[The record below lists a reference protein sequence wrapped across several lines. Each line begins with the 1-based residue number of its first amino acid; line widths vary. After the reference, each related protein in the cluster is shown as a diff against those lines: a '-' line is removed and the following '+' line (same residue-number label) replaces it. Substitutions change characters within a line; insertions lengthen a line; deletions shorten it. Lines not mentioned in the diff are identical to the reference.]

1 MVELVPEELDV
12 AYEMVGIR
20 QAIDE
25 LELQFSRLAA
35 RFDKGSY
42 WEQEGSNS
50 PIDWIRFN
58 CHMTSNAAGARIAVG
73 ENLDRMAESTQA
85 MQAGE
90 IGFTHLVDMAR
101 TADAVGEAFDERK
114 LLKLAREHSVG
125 KFHYKC
131 MHYRHSVDSKAVA
144 KEQAELAESSF
155 LHLNTQDDGGLFIT
169 GLLDPVGGALVRN
182 ALEPLA
188 RSSGAD
194 DYRDAPKRWADA
206 LVELAASKTRIQM
219 QVTSSVE
226 TLLDLAGAPGAESE
240 FSLPIA
246 SKTVERWA
254 CDSSLSRILMQ
265 DSVVIDVGRSER
277 TIKGPRRRA
286 LIARDQHCQWP
297 GCERPASKC
306 DGHHVVHWL
315 HGGGGEIENQ
325 ILLCHRH
332 HWMVHEGC
340 WQLVKTGDGKIV
352 TIAPT
357 VTFGLPR
364 GPD

>member
-35 RFDKGSY
+35 TFDKGSH

-73 ENLDRMAESTQA
+73 ENLDRMAE
-85 MQAGE
+85 
-90 IGFTHLVDMAR
+90 
-101 TADAVGEAFDERK
+101 
-114 LLKLAREHSVG
+114 
-125 KFHYKC
+125 
-131 MHYRHSVDSKAVA
+131 
-144 KEQAELAESSF
+144 
-155 LHLNTQDDGGLFIT
+155 NTQDDGGLFLT

-219 QVTSSVE
+219 QVTSSLE
-226 TLLDLAGAPGAESE
+226 TLLDLVGAPGAETE
-240 FSLPIA
+240 F
-246 SKTVERWA
+246 
-254 CDSSLSRILMQ
+254 
-265 DSVVIDVGRSER
+265 
-277 TIKGPRRRA
+277 
-286 LIARDQHCQWP
+286 
-297 GCERPASKC
+297 
-306 DGHHVVHWL
+306 
-315 HGGGGEIENQ
+315 
-325 ILLCHRH
+325 
-332 HWMVHEGC
+332 
-340 WQLVKTGDGKIV
+340 
-352 TIAPT
+352 
-357 VTFGLPR
+357 
-364 GPD
+364 

>member
-1 MVELVPEELDV
+1 
-12 AYEMVGIR
+12 
-20 QAIDE
+20 
-25 LELQFSRLAA
+25 
-35 RFDKGSY
+35 
-42 WEQEGSNS
+42 
-50 PIDWIRFN
+50 
-58 CHMTSNAAGARIAVG
+58 
-73 ENLDRMAESTQA
+73 
-85 MQAGE
+85 
-90 IGFTHLVDMAR
+90 
-101 TADAVGEAFDERK
+101 
-114 LLKLAREHSVG
+114 
-125 KFHYKC
+125 
-131 MHYRHSVDSKAVA
+131 
-144 KEQAELAESSF
+144 
-155 LHLNTQDDGGLFIT
+155 
-169 GLLDPVGGALVRN
+169 
-182 ALEPLA
+182 
-188 RSSGAD
+188 
-194 DYRDAPKRWADA
+194 
-206 LVELAASKTRIQM
+206 
-219 QVTSSVE
+219 
-226 TLLDLAGAPGAESE
+226 
-240 FSLPIA
+240 
-246 SKTVERWA
+246 VERWA

-340 WQLVKTGDGKIV
+340 WQLVKTGDRKIV

>member
-73 ENLDRMAESTQA
+73 ENLGRMAESTQA

-90 IGFTHLVDMAR
+90 IGFTHLVEMAR
-101 TADAVGEAFDERK
+101 TADAVGDAFVETK
-114 LLKLAREHSVG
+114 LLELARESSPG

-131 MHYRHSVDSKAVA
+131 MHYRHSVDARAVA
-144 KEQAELAESSF
+144 KEQAELAETRF

-219 QVTSSVE
+219 QVTSSLE
-226 TLLDLAGAPGAESE
+226 TLLDLVGAPGAESE
-240 FSLPIA
+240 FSLPTPPA
-246 SKTVERWA
+246 QPQRGDPSRWSA
-254 CDSSLSRILMQ
+254 
-265 DSVVIDVGRSER
+265 
-277 TIKGPRRRA
+277 GPA
-286 LIARDQHCQWP
+286 T
-297 GCERPASKC
+297 PA
-306 DGHHVVHWL
+306 
-315 HGGGGEIENQ
+315 
-325 ILLCHRH
+325 
-332 HWMVHEGC
+332 
-340 WQLVKTGDGKIV
+340 
-352 TIAPT
+352 
-357 VTFGLPR
+357 
-364 GPD
+364 

>member
-1 MVELVPEELDV
+1 MVELVPEELDI

-35 RFDKGSY
+35 TFDKGSY

-73 ENLDRMAESTQA
+73 ENLGRMAESTQA

-90 IGFTHLVDMAR
+90 IGFTHLVEMAR
-101 TADAVGEAFDERK
+101 TADAVGEAFDETK
-114 LLKLAREHSVG
+114 LLELARENSPG

-131 MHYRHSVDSKAVA
+131 MHYRHSVDARAVA

-155 LHLNTQDDGGLFIT
+155 LHLNTQDDGGLFLT

-219 QVTSSVE
+219 QVTSSLE
-226 TLLDLAGAPGAESE
+226 TLLDLVGAPGAETE
-240 FSLPIA
+240 FSLPTPPAGGALGLRLQPEPDPDAGLGGDRCRAERADDQGSAAPGSDRAGSTLSVAGLRAA
-246 SKTVERWA
+246 SVEVRWP
-254 CDSSLSRILMQ
+254 S
-265 DSVVIDVGRSER
+265 
-277 TIKGPRRRA
+277 RRA
-286 LIARDQHCQWP
+286 LVARRRRRDRKP
-297 GCERPASKC
+297 DPALPSASL
-306 DGHHVVHWL
+306 DG
-315 HGGGGEIENQ
+315 
-325 ILLCHRH
+325 
-332 HWMVHEGC
+332 
-340 WQLVKTGDGKIV
+340 
-352 TIAPT
+352 A
-357 VTFGLPR
+357 
-364 GPD
+364 

>member
-1 MVELVPEELDV
+1 MLELVPGEVDV
-12 AYEMVGIR
+12 AYEMVGMR
-20 QAIDE
+20 QAIDL

-35 RFDKGSY
+35 TFDKGAY

-58 CHMTSNAAGARIAVG
+58 CHLTSNAAGARIAVG
-73 ENLDRMAESTQA
+73 ENLGRMAESTQA

-90 IGFTHLVDMAR
+90 IGFTHLVEMAR
-101 TADAVGEAFDERK
+101 TADAVGDAFDETK
-114 LLKLAREHSVG
+114 LLELARENSPG

-131 MHYRHSVDSKAVA
+131 MHYRHSVDARAVA

-219 QVTSSVE
+219 QVTSSLE
-226 TLLDLAGAPGAESE
+226 TLLDLVGAPGAETE
-240 FSLPIA
+240 FSLPTPPA
-246 SKTVERWA
+246 
-254 CDSSLSRILMQ
+254 Q
-265 DSVVIDVGRSER
+265 
-277 TIKGPRRRA
+277 PRRGDPSRWSA
-286 LIARDQHCQWP
+286 
-297 GCERPASKC
+297 GPA
-306 DGHHVVHWL
+306 
-315 HGGGGEIENQ
+315 
-325 ILLCHRH
+325 
-332 HWMVHEGC
+332 
-340 WQLVKTGDGKIV
+340 TP
-352 TIAPT
+352 A
-357 VTFGLPR
+357 
-364 GPD
+364 

>member
-1 MVELVPEELDV
+1 
-12 AYEMVGIR
+12 
-20 QAIDE
+20 
-25 LELQFSRLAA
+25 
-35 RFDKGSY
+35 
-42 WEQEGSNS
+42 
-50 PIDWIRFN
+50 
-58 CHMTSNAAGARIAVG
+58 
-73 ENLDRMAESTQA
+73 MAESAQA

-101 TADAVGEAFDERK
+101 TADAVGDAFVETK
-114 LLKLAREHSVG
+114 LLELARESSPG

-131 MHYRHSVDSKAVA
+131 MHYRHSVDAKAVA

-219 QVTSSVE
+219 QVTSSLE
-226 TLLDLAGAPGAESE
+226 TLLDLVGAPGAETE

-277 TIKGPRRRA
+277 TIKGPRPPGSDRAGSTLPVAGLRAAGVKGRWPFRRA
-286 LIARDQHCQWP
+286 VVAWRRRRDREP
-297 GCERPASKC
+297 DPALPSASL
-306 DGHHVVHWL
+306 DG
-315 HGGGGEIENQ
+315 
-325 ILLCHRH
+325 
-332 HWMVHEGC
+332 
-340 WQLVKTGDGKIV
+340 
-352 TIAPT
+352 A
-357 VTFGLPR
+357 
-364 GPD
+364 

>member
-1 MVELVPEELDV
+1 MVELVPQEVDV

-20 QAIDE
+20 QAIDL

-35 RFDKGSY
+35 TFDKGSY

-58 CHMTSNAAGARIAVG
+58 CHLTSNAAGARIAVG
-73 ENLDRMAESTQA
+73 ENLGRMAESAQA

-101 TADAVGEAFDERK
+101 TAEAVGEAFDERK

-131 MHYRHSVDSKAVA
+131 MHYRHAVDSKAVA
-144 KEQAELAESSF
+144 KEQAELAETRF
-155 LHLNTQDDGGLFIT
+155 LHLNTQDDGGLFLT

-226 TLLDLAGAPGAESE
+226 TLLDRRSARRGERVLPPHRLQDRRALGLRLQPEPDPDAGLGGDRRRAERANDQRSAAPGAD
-240 FSLPIA
+240 LA
-246 SKTVERWA
+246 
-254 CDSSLSRILMQ
+254 
-265 DSVVIDVGRSER
+265 G
-277 TIKGPRRRA
+277 
-286 LIARDQHCQWP
+286 
-297 GCERPASKC
+297 
-306 DGHHVVHWL
+306 
-315 HGGGGEIENQ
+315 
-325 ILLCHRH
+325 
-332 HWMVHEGC
+332 
-340 WQLVKTGDGKIV
+340 
-352 TIAPT
+352 
-357 VTFGLPR
+357 
-364 GPD
+364 